1 MFFTAPPLD
10 VPRVPGG
17 AGVLGHSLKYLA
29 KKARDAEG
37 LAEKRGERD
46 GKVGEEAGEKRK
58 RGEEEEERR
67 AEEVKRLKA
76 RAIEELNRQI
86 EKGTERVYEELY
98 DGDAK
103 VVMEEERLRLGR
115 LRAEE
120 EQKIEIMERHARERE
135 ESKVI
140 RLQRVGL

>member
-1 MFFTAPPLD
+1 M
-10 VPRVPGG
+10 
-17 AGVLGHSLKYLA
+17 
-29 KKARDAEG
+29 
-37 LAEKRGERD
+37 
-46 GKVGEEAGEKRK
+46 
-58 RGEEEEERR
+58 
-67 AEEVKRLKA
+67 KA